1 VLARNLRWTWHRGTR
16 DLFRS
21 IDRAAWDRVECN
33 PLRLLDAVG
42 AERLGELA
50 DDPAFR
56 GRLEAA
62 RADLD
67 RYLSEPRWY
76 QGLTDAPAQIGYFS
90 PEFGVTEVLPQ
101 AAWACWR
108 GTT

>member
-1 VLARNLRWTWHRGTR
+1 MTKHIHRLTVRPALPEALDGLEVLARTLRWTWHRGTR

-21 IDRAAWDRVECN
+21 IDRAGWDRVECN

-42 AERLGELA
+42 PERLQELA

-56 GRLEAA
+56 GSLLAA
-62 RADLD
+62 LADLE

-76 QGLTDAPAQIGYFS
+76 QGLEGVPEQIG
-90 PEFGVTEVLPQ
+90 
-101 AAWACWR
+101 
-108 GTT
+108 